1 MDVAAVNCC
10 HLIGSLANSLSLSEA
25 TTCGSFVVVNFRSGT
40 LSGTPTEMT
49 ASMGSSTH
57 VFFSPRVQLNI
68 HVAQTSMWLLDVRS
82 YLVRMRN
89 AAVAIDRALS
99 IGRSAS

>member
-1 MDVAAVNCC
+1 M
-10 HLIGSLANSLSLSEA
+10 
-25 TTCGSFVVVNFRSGT
+25 

-68 HVAQTSMWLLDVRS
+68 HVPETSMSLLDVHSLRS
-82 YLVRMRN
+82 YAQCRGG
-89 AAVAIDRALS
+89 DRQGAFNRTQRIVMSVHSLRVNMVFTSPLLLLS
-99 IGRSAS
+99 